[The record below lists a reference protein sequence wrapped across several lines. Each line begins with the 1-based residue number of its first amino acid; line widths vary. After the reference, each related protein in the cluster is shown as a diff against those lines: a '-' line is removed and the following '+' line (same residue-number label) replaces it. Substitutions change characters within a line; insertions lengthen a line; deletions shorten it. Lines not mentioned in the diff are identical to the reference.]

1 MEERETKVVIEI
13 EIKEIQIGDLYKNL
27 LCKELNQLGQLKE
40 LD

>member
-13 EIKEIQIGDLYKNL
+13 QELQQIGDLYKNL